1 MLSDRDQFHARLTYG
16 PPQRPMSNPAGTDAT
31 LLQTIAE
38 LRHDVNR
45 LVDEQLARVRALDE
59 KQAATAPAER
69 RYSAPQPPP
78 APAPRPP
85 RAQPAARAREVV
97 EEPPP
102 PAPSDDPS
110 QRLDALARHLD
121 GRLRRSNGR
130 SKGSSGDASDRP
142 PRGANGTHGSSSE
155 TTS

>member
-1 MLSDRDQFHARLTYG
+1 MSTSAG
-16 PPQRPMSNPAGTDAT
+16 PDAA

-59 KQAATAPAER
+59 KQAAPAPSER

-121 GRLRRSNGR
+121 GRLRRSNGHA
-130 SKGSSGDASDRP
+130 KATSGDAAERP
-142 PRGANGTHGSSSE
+142 ARGRNGTHGPASE
-155 TTS
+155 ATS